1 MICDACRH
9 ACLAQMLG
17 LFSAFL
23 FILVLTFT
31 DEKWQLWIQL
41 AHFAVLLVT
50 SVLAARAYGM
60 IGFAWASLGAN
71 SLRVA
76 AVIILGLVK
85 AGKDKGGSNA
95 DR

>member
-1 MICDACRH
+1 M
-9 ACLAQMLG
+9 G

-31 DEKWQLWIQL
+31 DERWQLWIQL
-41 AHFAVLLVT
+41 AHFCDF
-50 SVLAARAYGM
+50 ARVISTCGTH
-60 IGFAWASLGAN
+60 IWNDGFAVASLGAN

-76 AVIILGLVK
+76 AVVILGIVK
-85 AGKDKGGSNA
+85 AGKDKGDRNA